1 MNIDD
6 QIIDAFDMQT
16 IRALCPLT
24 KGNVPLIIVYRD
36 TKDYPGVFTARLFNK
51 TEPTYLIA
59 QAETLEELLK
69 AKPPE
74 MVRIGRLKTDPPR
87 AVETWL

>member
-1 MNIDD
+1 MRAED
-6 QIIDAFDMQT
+6 QVIEVFDMQT
-16 IRALCPLT
+16 IRALIP
-24 KGNVPLIIVYRD
+24 KGVPLIVVY
-36 TKDYPGVFTARLFNK
+36 KHASDYPDVFTARLFNK
-51 TEPTYLIA
+51 NKPTHLIA

-74 MVRIGRLKTDPPR
+74 MVRIGRIKTDPPK